1 MSERTALQSSLKFTC
16 RFWPQQTA
24 ASVVFLS
31 YNCRWLNMQRGFLVQ
46 KDTGEKEPEKKND
59 GEKIDDSKG
68 KLVVEGR
75 TGEII
80 GEVPVEMKNVVV
92 CNATSAD
99 LSVTRVHDTE
109 SDFNLKIVNG
119 RLHIYK

>member
-1 MSERTALQSSLKFTC
+1 
-16 RFWPQQTA
+16 
-24 ASVVFLS
+24 
-31 YNCRWLNMQRGFLVQ
+31 MQRGFLVQ
-46 KDTGEKEPEKKND
+46 KDTGEIEPEKKND

-99 LSVTRVHDTE
+99 LTVTRVHDTE